1 VFGLLDRMEEAGA
14 DLVEF
19 AAGAGEVLRALL
31 MLQVGAKPE
40 GLTEVLQQTLERH
53 QSQLAPGD
61 LLRMLKL
68 LGESESMIR
77 RGGKPRLAVEILL
90 LRWALMDRTVDLES
104 VLAGQPGSAVGRPGG
119 SATAGRVPTR
129 ESPSPTG
136 GAAGESPS
144 RRPAEPSAPRAVEF
158 TVDALLAAWPELVA
172 AARDQ
177 SRFLGEALA
186 AARPVAA
193 QPPDLTL
200 AIPDG
205 NPIHLEAL
213 GRQRDS
219 VEGLLGTA
227 VGGLVRLV
235 VTDTAA
241 GGATPAPRA
250 RRLSETEA
258 RAERLRVLKSRD
270 PALEAAADS
279 LDLEVLD

>member
-1 VFGLLDRMEEAGA
+1 
-14 DLVEF
+14 
-19 AAGAGEVLRALL
+19 
-31 MLQVGAKPE
+31 
-40 GLTEVLQQTLERH
+40 
-53 QSQLAPGD
+53 
-61 LLRMLKL
+61 
-68 LGESESMIR
+68 
-77 RGGKPRLAVEILL
+77 
-90 LRWALMDRTVDLES
+90 
-104 VLAGQPGSAVGRPGG
+104 
-119 SATAGRVPTR
+119 
-129 ESPSPTG
+129 
-136 GAAGESPS
+136 
-144 RRPAEPSAPRAVEF
+144 
-158 TVDALLAAWPELVA
+158 LVA